1 MFGIDEIQAKLDE
14 DDSLF
19 LDSYDTTS
27 ELFKRQSADSLITTD
42 IDLID
47 QFLFK
52 TVETK
57 INVQQSVDT
66 TTNTNSTEST
76 KTAKAKLKLVS
87 ENAEYG
93 ILDHCK

>member
-1 MFGIDEIQAKLDE
+1 M
-14 DDSLF
+14 F
-19 LDSYDTTS
+19 LDSYDTAS
-27 ELFKRQSADSLITTD
+27 ELFKRQSADSLITSD

-57 INVQQSVDT
+57 INVQDK
-66 TTNTNSTEST
+66 TNSTQPASTT
-76 KTAKAKLKLVS
+76 KTKVKLVS

-93 ILDHCK
+93 IAQVSLLNPECN